1 MKTKLFIIV
10 LIVCSAMLS
19 CRPKPI
25 PGPEGDDGNGEDYI
39 YGPGNIT
46 GIYDPDRRVDIIMLK
61 SEGEEIEFNEW
72 NWSEGR
78 LQLISSEHYFEEYY
92 YGEDGRIEK
101 KDGSRIDGHF
111 EYVYVDDYLS
121 EVRWYTYAN
130 DVCYR
135 SYKLKYEDGKL
146 ARVVQSKAYSEN
158 EVGMYYDIEW
168 VGENVSEIEV
178 KDDST
183 KYVTYKLEY
192 DDKINPFYN
201 YMGLPLT
208 DRLMLYANVSA
219 LSRNNVTK
227 LEVKY
232 EYESD
237 EYVDM
242 IVTNTYL
249 YDEENY
255 PVLVEMER
263 VGDDEFNCTFEIKYL
278 IDVENDGGVINGYE
292 YVDLG
297 LPSGLKWAK
306 CNIGAESPE
315 LYGNYYAWGETT
327 PPANGYYNVEN
338 CSTMGVDLDDISGNP
353 LYDAATAN
361 MGGTWR
367 MPNNEEFREL
377 IDVCRWDWTLY
388 NDKIVYKVRGPS
400 GNHILL
406 PLCGQYDSSLSF
418 EDEFGWYWSSTPYKD
433 ELNDKACMLSICID
447 IPIHGHGLIDSLGE
461 HSPTREYGRTI
472 RAVSN

>member
-1 MKTKLFIIV
+1 MCLE
-10 LIVCSAMLS
+10 LNHHEANHS
-19 CRPKPI
+19 
-25 PGPEGDDGNGEDYI
+25 
-39 YGPGNIT
+39 
-46 GIYDPDRRVDIIMLK
+46 
-61 SEGEEIEFNEW
+61 
-72 NWSEGR
+72 
-78 LQLISSEHYFEEYY
+78 EEYY

-121 EVRWYTYAN
+121 EVRWYTYTN

-158 EVGMYYDIEW
+158 EVGMYYDVEW

-232 EYESD
+232 ESD

-263 VGDDEFNCTFEIKYL
+263 VGNNELNYTFEIKYL

-315 LYGNYYAWGETT
+315 LYGN
-327 PPANGYYNVEN
+327 V
-338 CSTMGVDLDDISGNP
+338 
-353 LYDAATAN
+353 
-361 MGGTWR
+361 
-367 MPNNEEFREL
+367 
-377 IDVCRWDWTLY
+377 
-388 NDKIVYKVRGPS
+388 IV
-400 GNHILL
+400 
-406 PLCGQYDSSLSF
+406 
-418 EDEFGWYWSSTPYKD
+418 SSTGFSARRIEPEMAMPD
-433 ELNDKACMLSICID
+433 TPVSRI
-447 IPIHGHGLIDSLGE
+447 GE
-461 HSPTREYGRTI
+461 RS
-472 RAVSN
+472 S